1 MLHSLFFGELT
12 MPTLPNTEEKL
23 ILTEEEIAA
32 MRAIDSAVALGQL
45 TAKIPNIS
53 KRLYDHGV
61 VENSEGGYVSLTVK
75 GKRLL
80 RASNTQG

>member
-1 MLHSLFFGELT
+1 MS
-12 MPTLPNTEEKL
+12 TLPQHGEKFIPTEG
-23 ILTEEEIAA
+23 EIAA

-45 TAKIPNIS
+45 TATIPNIS
-53 KRLYDHGV
+53 KRLYDYGV
-61 VENSEGGYVSLTVK
+61 VENNPEGYVVLTVK

>member
-1 MLHSLFFGELT
+1 MS
-12 MPTLPNTEEKL
+12 TLPQNGEKFIPTED
-23 ILTEEEIAA
+23 EIAA

-45 TAKIPNIS
+45 AAKIPNVS

-61 VENSEGGYVSLTVK
+61 VENNQEGLLVLTVK

>member
-1 MLHSLFFGELT
+1 MS
-12 MPTLPNTEEKL
+12 TLPQNGEKFIPTED
-23 ILTEEEIAA
+23 EIAA

-45 TAKIPNIS
+45 TTNIPHVS

-61 VENSEGGYVSLTVK
+61 VENNQEGLLVLTVK